1 MSVNHELLRETAD
14 LLKQLD
20 VKVKNVEELRALL
33 DDLPGVTDPEVAAA
47 RAVRTVAV
55 TAVSVTVG
63 VAGLVTLVL
72 AEVFRFRSDVE
83 PGYLTAGLGI
93 IWGVAGL
100 IVLFSLTLGFVGL
113 LRRRA
118 APKEVPA
125 RPGNSTSAAVPPAAA
140 LPEAL
145 PLREEPPAAPERS
158 PRFTLP

>member
-1 MSVNHELLRETAD
+1 MSTSQDLLREMAA
-14 LLKQLD
+14 LLKQFD
-20 VKVKNVEELRALL
+20 VKVKNVEELRGLL
-33 DDLPGVTDPEVAAA
+33 GDLPGVTDPEVAVA

-55 TAVSVTVG
+55 TAVSVTLG
-63 VAGLVTLVL
+63 VAGVATLLL
-72 AEVFRFRSDVE
+72 AEAFRFRSDVE
-83 PGYLTAGLGI
+83 PGYLTGALGI

-100 IVLFSLTLGFVGL
+100 IVLASLAMGFAGL

-118 APKEVPA
+118 VLPREAPA
-125 RPGNSTSAAVPPAAA
+125 RPGGSTSAAPPAAV